1 MLVSTVPLCPVLWH
15 RATWEHEN
23 NALYRFQIK
32 YFDFFCLVLC
42 PSSPSQSKKKNPFN
56 VPGCNCHIIL
66 QILRYLSLFNASVL
80 FYLLILS
87 VSAASFCLRCA
98 PAPSSPPGERI
109 TTSAVVSYLRA
120 GAETRDEN
128 RITFQ
133 LFIFYT
139 KPVATCDGDNAE
151 RQTGSVFWCHCQ

>member
-1 MLVSTVPLCPVLWH
+1 MFPLCH
-15 RATWEHEN
+15 
-23 NALYRFQIK
+23 F
-32 YFDFFCLVLC
+32 VLC
-42 PSSPSQSKKKNPFN
+42 YCTGPHGSMRTMPSIDFKSNILISFFLFFVLPVPPYLKKNPFN
-56 VPGCNCHIIL
+56 VPVCNCHFIL
-66 QILRYLSLFNASVL
+66 QILRCLSLFSASVL

-87 VSAASFCLRCA
+87 VSAASLCLRCA

-151 RQTGSVFWCHCQ
+151 RQAGSVFWCHCQ